1 MKILFYFLTINL
13 LLVNSCFSQYK
24 HPLIEDV
31 EIKLK
36 SYGVEPN
43 MFGGAKFECSKNI
56 NDPDETKFLVY
67 FSAIFED
74 FSSKKTIDFNNIS
87 IVDVENKVRYRPT
100 GVSLYRFY
108 YGDKE
113 WYASHEE
120 LVENE
125 EDSFTKYS
133 QEGIEN
139 YDFYSYPRNK
149 IGVKK
154 EKKYRYR
161 LVPESFKSKKGLN
174 FTFHFPVFKTRKDSG
189 HFKIYWKDKVIGEFK
204 IKNGEPIKQ

>member
-1 MKILFYFLTINL
+1 MKNLFYFFTINL
-13 LLVNSCFSQYK
+13 LLINSCFSQHK

-56 NDPDETKFLVY
+56 NDSDETKFLVY
-67 FSAIFED
+67 FSAIFKD

-87 IVDVENKVRYRPT
+87 IVDVENKVRYRPI

-113 WYASHEE
+113 WYADLKE
-120 LVENE
+120 LNENE
-125 EDSFTKYS
+125 EDSFIKYS
-133 QEGIEN
+133 QDGIEN
-139 YDFYSYPRNK
+139 YDFYSYLRNK
-149 IGVKK
+149 IGIKK
-154 EKKYRYR
+154 EKKIRYR
-161 LVPESFKSKKGLN
+161 LVPESFKSKRGLH
-174 FTFHFPVFKTRKDSG
+174 FTFHFPAFKTRKDSG
-189 HFKIYWKDKVIGEFK
+189 HFKIYWKSKVIGEFK